1 LVKNGEVFLRP
12 LYPCIVTIDVQG
24 IVTGDPTD
32 LEVIIITPCADRS
45 VTVSV

>member
-12 LYPCIVTIDVQG
+12 LYPCIVTIDVQSVVAG
-24 IVTGDPTD
+24 HSTD
-32 LEVIIITPCADRS
+32 LEVIIITPCADRA